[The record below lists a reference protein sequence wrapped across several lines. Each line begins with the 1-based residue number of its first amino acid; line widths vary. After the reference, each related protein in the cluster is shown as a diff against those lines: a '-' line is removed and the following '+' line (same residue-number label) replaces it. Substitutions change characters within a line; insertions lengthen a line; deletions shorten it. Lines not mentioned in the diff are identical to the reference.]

1 MSETKPRLALPRKA
15 SSVETTSGPRP
26 MVVMPDYGQEPLQPV
41 TTPPAI
47 AGRPCD
53 QMTRQP
59 APAMKARQRDP
70 FEGFGDRLSS
80 RPLALRL
87 PRPIDLAIRQI
98 AAERQVQPLRLIDQA
113 IREFLDKLD
122 RLPERPEA

>member
-15 SSVETTSGPRP
+15 SSVETTAGPRP
-26 MVVMPDYGQEPLQPV
+26 MVVVPDYGQEPLRPV
-41 TTPPAI
+41 TTPPVI
-47 AGRPCD
+47 AGRPSD
-53 QMTRQP
+53 QITGQA
-59 APAMKARQRDP
+59 APTMKARQRDP

-87 PRPIDLAIRQI
+87 PRPIDLVIRQI

-113 IREFLDKLD
+113 IRDFLEKLD
-122 RLPERPEA
+122 RLPDRPEA

>member
-15 SSVETTSGPRP
+15 TVETAAAPRP
-26 MVVMPDYGQEPLQPV
+26 MVITPDYGEEPLRPV
-41 TTPPAI
+41 GPSLATHNE
-47 AGRPCD
+47 AGD
-53 QMTRQP
+53 ETARQP
-59 APAMKARQRDP
+59 RPTMPTRQRDP
-70 FEGFGDRLSS
+70 FEGFGDRLAS

-113 IREFLDKLD
+113 IREYLEKLA
-122 RLPERPEA
+122 RLPDRPDA